1 MQHVPSLLQTEKNSP
16 QLQHGSLLEKD
27 TKINAV
33 TVLYLCTQ
41 QSLVR
46 TVVTATGN
54 LTRLIGVRFP
64 PCFAVS

>member
-1 MQHVPSLLQTEKNSP
+1 MQHVTSLADGEEFTTTSTRLVIRKG
-16 QLQHGSLLEKD
+16 H
-27 TKINAV
+27 KINAM

-46 TVVTATGN
+46 TVVTVTGI
-54 LTRLIGVRFP
+54 LTRLIGERFP